1 MTSAAIRRWPPILL
15 TLLISL
21 VPTRP
26 WQAQSN
32 DDWAPSTKRKV
43 ARIELARSIRAFAA
57 STLANGDCLVSR
69 GRLSRSQAN
78 QAMAIALRE
87 MGISAAVLSNPQV
100 IKAAGMVMPHL
111 DGGCSMRNLNDENA
125 LKLVK
130 DEL

>member
-21 VPTRP
+21 VPIRP

-69 GRLSRSQAN
+69 GLLSRSQAN
-78 QAMAIALRE
+78 QAMGIALRE
-87 MGISAAVLSNPQV
+87 MGISPEVLSNPQV
-100 IKAAGMVMPHL
+100 LKAAGL
-111 DGGCSMRNLNDENA
+111 LLFDLDENCSLNNLDQDKA
-125 LKLVK
+125 LKLVT